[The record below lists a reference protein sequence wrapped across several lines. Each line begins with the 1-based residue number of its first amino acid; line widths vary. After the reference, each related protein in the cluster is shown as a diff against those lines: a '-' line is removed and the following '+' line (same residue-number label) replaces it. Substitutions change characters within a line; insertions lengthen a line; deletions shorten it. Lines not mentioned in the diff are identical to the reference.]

1 MAQVASNEKEKNKD
15 KQTKKEVFLTVHG
28 HFYQPPREN
37 PWLEAI
43 EQQDSALPFHDWN
56 ERINNECYNPNS
68 VSKIVNSKNQIL
80 NVVNNYEYISYN
92 FGPTLLSWMEEFAPL
107 AYERVIKADI
117 NSRRA
122 HNGHGNAIAQV
133 YNHMIM
139 PLANERDKQT
149 QVKWG
154 IKDFEYRFGRKP
166 EGIWLAETACDD
178 DTLRVL
184 VENDIKFTILSPY
197 QAQKIRKEG
206 EKTWQDVSWGNID
219 PARSYRYYIKS
230 APGKYIDLFF
240 YDGAI
245 SRSVAFDELLT
256 DGNKF
261 VNRLKD
267 GISEFRNYP
276 QLVNIATDGESYG
289 HHTKFGD
296 MALAYAMKLRVK
308 DAGFIVTNY
317 AEYLEKYKSD
327 WEVEI
332 KPVSSWSC
340 SHGVGRWSDDCGC
353 STGGHPGWNQ
363 KWRKPLRQALDYLR
377 DEMTTLYHKQ
387 GKKFFKNPQE
397 TRDNYI
403 SVIMDR
409 SDISVKNF
417 QDEYFLDDLSDE
429 LKVKAM
435 ELLEIQRQAMLMYT
449 SCGWFFSEI
458 SGIET
463 VQIMKYAARVMQLA
477 KSFMK
482 KDLETPFLEILNEA
496 KSNIPEFGTGKDVYE
511 KFVKPSIVTSKQI
524 VSLWAISSL
533 YTDIED
539 EENVYCYKI
548 NKHSYKSVTKGNSK
562 LVIGHIEIESKVT
575 LEKSN
580 MIFALLQFSGGDFH
594 CAIKEYSDDFETIQK
609 ELVRTYLV
617 SPLTEII
624 RTIDN
629 YFGKEYFTLK
639 DIFIEERRKILQTM
653 LKGKL
658 QIFANTYESMYDE
671 GKGSIYQM
679 QTLGLDIPKEFKI
692 SAQYVLTKQ
701 FNELFIESRGFLDAD
716 IIQQASDLNFEAKR
730 IGIEI
735 DKAPTS
741 KIFSKKIAQN
751 INRLSYALDLQQVDA
766 TLDLLDCIAKLEIKV
781 DIAEAQSYYFSK
793 IVANLEEIIQK
804 ISCQADRDLIVML
817 FEIGEDLNINM
828 DYYRQMFNRALVSSK
843 ED

>member
-1 MAQVASNEKEKNKD
+1 MENNENK
-15 KQTKKEVFLTVHG
+15 VFLTVHG

-68 VSKIVNSKNQIL
+68 ISKIVDSNNQIL
-80 NVVNNYEYISYN
+80 NVVNNYEYMSYN
-92 FGPTLLSWMEEFAPL
+92 FGPTLLSWMEEFAPM
-107 AYERVIKADI
+107 AYERIIKADI
-117 NSRRA
+117 ASRKM
-122 HNGHGNAIAQV
+122 HSGHGNAIAQV

-154 IKDFEYRFGRKP
+154 IKDFEYRFGREP
-166 EGIWLAETACDD
+166 EGIWLAETAVDD

-184 VENDIKFTILSPY
+184 VENGIKFTILSPF
-197 QAQKIRKEG
+197 QAQSIRKEG
-206 EKTWQDVSWGNID
+206 EENWQDVSWGNID

-245 SRSVAFDELLT
+245 SRAVAFEELLK

-267 GISEFRNYP
+267 GISAQRNYP
-276 QLVNIATDGESYG
+276 QLVHIATDGESYG

-296 MALAYAMKLRVK
+296 MALAYALKLKVK
-308 DAGFIVTNY
+308 DSGFIITNY
-317 AEYLEKYKSD
+317 AEYLEKYRSN
-327 WEVEI
+327 WEVDI

-340 SHGVGRWSDDCGC
+340 FHGVGRWSDDCGC

-363 KWRKPLRQALDYLR
+363 KWRKPLREALDYLR
-377 DEMTTLYHKQ
+377 DEMCALYKKN
-387 GKKFFKNPQE
+387 GKKYFLNPE
-397 TRDNYI
+397 EARNAYI
-403 SVIMDR
+403 NVILDR
-409 SDISVKNF
+409 SDSSVKAY
-417 QDEYFLDDLSDE
+417 QDEQFVEGLSDE
-429 LKVKAM
+429 QKVRAM

-477 KSFMK
+477 KNFIK
-482 KDLETPFLEILNEA
+482 KDYESRFLELLAEA
-496 KSNIPEFGTGKDVYE
+496 KSNLPEFGNGKDVYE
-511 KFVKPSIVTSKQI
+511 RFVKPSIVTAKQI

-533 YTDIED
+533 YSEIED
-539 EENVYCYKI
+539 EESVYCYKI
-548 NKHSYKSVTKGNSK
+548 KKHSYKRVVKGNSQ
-562 LVIGHIEIESKVT
+562 LVIGHIEVTSKVT

-580 MIFALLQFSGGDFH
+580 MVFALLQFSGGDFH
-594 CAIKEYSDDFETIQK
+594 CAIKEYSDNFMETRK
-609 ELVRTYLV
+609 ELIRTYLV

-629 YFGKEYFTLK
+629 YFGAEYFTLK

-658 QIFANTYESMYDE
+658 QNFANTYESMYNE

-679 QTLGLDIPKEFKI
+679 QTLGLEIPREFKI

-701 FNELFIESRGFLDAD
+701 FNELFAGKGFFNSD
-716 IIQQASDLNFEAKR
+716 ILQQASDILFEAKR

-735 DKAPTS
+735 DNTPTA

-751 INRLSYALDLQQVDA
+751 ISRLAYALDIQQVDA
-766 TLDLLDCIAKLEIKV
+766 TLEILDCIGKLELKI
-781 DIAEAQSYYFSK
+781 DIAEAQNYFFTK
-793 IVANLEEIIQK
+793 VIGNIEEMIQ
-804 ISCQADRDLIVML
+804 SMTCAADRELVTML
-817 FEIGEDLNINM
+817 FQIGEDLNINM
-828 DYYRQMFNRALVSSK
+828 DYYKQMFNRALVRC
-843 ED
+843 

>member
-1 MAQVASNEKEKNKD
+1 MEDFDKD
-15 KQTKKEVFLTVHG
+15 KCKVFLTIHG

-68 VSKIVNSKNQIL
+68 VSKIVDSDNHIL
-80 NVVNNYEYISYN
+80 DVVNNYEYINFN
-92 FGPTLLSWMEEFAPL
+92 FGPTLLSWMEEYAPI
-107 AYERVIKADI
+107 AYERIIKADI
-117 NSRRA
+117 NSRKM
-122 HNGHGNAIAQV
+122 HGGHGNAIAQI

-154 IKDFEYRFGRKP
+154 KKDFEYRFGREP
-166 EGIWLAETACDD
+166 EGMWMAETAVDD

-184 VENDIKFTILSPY
+184 VENGIKYTILSPY
-197 QAQKIRKEG
+197 QAQKIRKSG
-206 EKTWQDVSWGNID
+206 EENWQDVSWGNID

-245 SRSVAFDELLT
+245 SKSVAFDELLR

-261 VNRLKD
+261 ISRLED
-267 GISEFRNYP
+267 GISTMRNYP

-296 MALAYAMKLRVK
+296 MALSYAMKLKVK
-308 DAGFIVTNY
+308 DSGFIVTNY
-317 AEYLEKYKSD
+317 AEYLEKYESD
-327 WEVEI
+327 WEVDL

-340 SHGVGRWSDDCGC
+340 FHGVGRWCEDCGC

-363 KWRKPLRQALDYLR
+363 KWRRPLRDALDYLR
-377 DEMTTLYHKQ
+377 DETVTIFKKY
-387 GKKFFKNPQE
+387 GKKYFLNPE
-397 TRDNYI
+397 LTRNNYI
-403 SVIMDR
+403 NVILDR
-409 SDISVKNF
+409 SESSVKSF
-417 QDEYFLDDLSDE
+417 QDEFFMPDLSDE
-429 LKVKAM
+429 DKVRGM
-435 ELLEIQRQAMLMYT
+435 ELLEIQRHAMLMYT

-477 KSFMK
+477 QSFTK
-482 KDLETPFLEILNEA
+482 KDFEQRFLEILSEA
-496 KSNIPEFGTGKDVYE
+496 QSNLPEYGSGKDVYE
-511 KFVKPSIVTSKQI
+511 RFVKPSVVTPKQI

-533 YTDIED
+533 YTDIDD
-539 EENVYCYKI
+539 EEDVYCYRIK
-548 NKHSYKSVTKGNSK
+548 KLSYKKIVKGNSQ
-562 LVIGHIEIESKVT
+562 LVIGNIEVKSKVT

-580 MIFALLQFSGGDFH
+580 LVFALLQFSGGDFH
-594 CAIKEYSDDFETIQK
+594 CTIKEHYDGFLETRK
-609 ELVRTYLV
+609 ELIRTYLV

-629 YFGKEYFTLK
+629 NFGKEYFTLK

-658 QIFANTYESMYDE
+658 QNFANTYETMYNE

-679 QTLGLDIPKEFKI
+679 QSLGLDIPKEFKI

-701 FNELFIESRGFLDAD
+701 FNELFTESRGFIDND
-716 IIQQASDLNFEAKR
+716 IIQQASDINFEAKR

-735 DKAPTS
+735 DKTPTA

-751 INRLSYALDLQQVDA
+751 VGRLAYALDIQQIDA
-766 TLDLLDCIAKLEIKV
+766 TLELLDCIEKLELDV
-781 DIAEAQSYYFSK
+781 DIAEAQNDFFAK
-793 IVANLEEIIQK
+793 IVSNLN
-804 ISCQADRDLIVML
+804 DLIQNMSCNSDRELITML
-817 FEIGEDLNINM
+817 FAVGENLNINM
-828 DYYRQMFNRALVSSK
+828 DYYKQMFDRALVGNN
-843 ED
+843 

>member
-1 MAQVASNEKEKNKD
+1 MNNNEKD
-15 KQTKKEVFLTVHG
+15 KCKVFLTIHG

-43 EQQDSALPFHDWN
+43 EQQDSALPAHDWN

-68 VSKIVNSKNQIL
+68 VSKIVDSKNQIL
-80 NVVNNYEYISYN
+80 NVVNNYEYMSYN
-92 FGPTLLSWMEEFAPL
+92 FGPTLLSWMEEYAPM
-107 AYERVIKADI
+107 AYERIIKADI
-117 NSRRA
+117 NSRKL
-122 HNGHGNAIAQV
+122 HGGHGNAIAQV

-154 IKDFEYRFGRKP
+154 IKDFEYRFGRQP
-166 EGIWLAETACDD
+166 EGIWLAETAVDD
-178 DTLRVL
+178 NTLRVL
-184 VENDIKFTILSPY
+184 VENGIKFTILSPY

-206 EKTWQDVSWGNID
+206 EETWQDVSWGNID

-230 APGKYIDLFF
+230 APGKFIDLFF

-245 SRSVAFDELLT
+245 SKSVAFDELLK

-267 GISEFRNYP
+267 GISTLRNYP
-276 QLVNIATDGESYG
+276 QLINIATDGESYG

-296 MALAYAMKLRVK
+296 MALSYAMKLKVK
-308 DAGFIVTNY
+308 DAGFIITNY
-317 AEYLEKYKSD
+317 GEYLEKYRSN

-340 SHGVGRWSDDCGC
+340 FHGVGRWADDCGC

-363 KWRKPLRQALDYLR
+363 KWRKPLRTALDYLR
-377 DEMTTLYHKQ
+377 DETISIFKKC
-387 GKKFFKNPQE
+387 GKKYFINPE
-397 TRDNYI
+397 DARNNYI
-403 SVIMDR
+403 SVILDR
-409 SDISVKNF
+409 SETSVKAF
-417 QDEYFLDDLSDE
+417 QEEYFLPELSDQQ
-429 LKVKAM
+429 KVEAM
-435 ELLEIQRQAMLMYT
+435 QLMEIQRQAMLMYT

-477 KSFMK
+477 SSFSK
-482 KDLETPFLEILNEA
+482 KDYESKFLEILSEA
-496 KSNIPEFGTGKDVYE
+496 RSNLPEYGTGKDVYE
-511 KFVKPSIVTSKQI
+511 RFVKPSIVTPKQI

-539 EENVYCYKI
+539 EESVYCYKI
-548 NKHSYKSVTKGNSK
+548 KKHSYKRVVKGNSQ
-562 LVIGHIEIESKVT
+562 LVIGHIEVKSKVT
-575 LEKSN
+575 MAKSN
-580 MIFALLQFSGGDFH
+580 LVFALLQFSGGDFH
-594 CAIKEYSDDFETIQK
+594 CAIKEYSDNFMETRK
-609 ELVRTYLV
+609 ELIRTYLV

-629 YFGKEYFTLK
+629 YFGSEYFTLK

-658 QIFANTYESMYDE
+658 QIFANTYQSMYNE

-679 QTLGLDIPKEFKI
+679 QSLGLDIPNEFKI
-692 SAQYVLTKQ
+692 SAQYVLTRQ
-701 FNELFIESRGFLDAD
+701 FNELFVDSKGFLSSD
-716 IIQQASDLNFEAKR
+716 ILQQASDIIFEAKR

-735 DKAPTS
+735 DKTQTA

-751 INRLSYALDLQQVDA
+751 IGRLAYALDIQQVDA
-766 TLDLLDCIAKLEIKV
+766 TLELFDSITKLELDV
-781 DIAEAQSYYFSK
+781 DIAEAQNYFFSK
-793 IVANLEEIIQK
+793 IVSNIDELIQSM
-804 ISCQADRDLIVML
+804 SCSADRDLVTML
-817 FEIGEDLNINM
+817 FQIGENLNINM
-828 DYYRQMFNRALVSSK
+828 DYYKQMFDRALVK
-843 ED
+843 KG